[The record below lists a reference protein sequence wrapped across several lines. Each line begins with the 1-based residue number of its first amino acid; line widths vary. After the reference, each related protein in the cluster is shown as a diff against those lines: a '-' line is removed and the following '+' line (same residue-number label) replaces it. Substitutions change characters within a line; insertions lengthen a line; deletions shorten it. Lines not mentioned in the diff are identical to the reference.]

1 MATLDLRPLSLG
13 ELLDRTFTLY
23 RSHFLLFIGIA
34 AIPNAM
40 IFAILLIP
48 GLAPWIFPTPAH
60 QNSPGGTSATSPLF
74 IIVVILVFLAAVI
87 VYLVAILWSQGATV
101 IAVSELYLGRT
112 TTIREAYRRVWR
124 DVGTIF
130 GVAVLSG
137 LATAGGFILLI
148 IPGIYIGCRLA
159 AGVQAAVLEDIGPR
173 DALGRSWELA
183 TDNVG
188 RVFLIYVLYFVLVY
202 AVVLMI
208 SAPFTFGAA
217 FVKGNPNVILLLTIL
232 GQAGNFIAQLLVTPF
247 ITIAM
252 SLFYYDMRVKKEGFD
267 LQVMMNPLG
276 RVAPAANAPPS
287 MFS

>member
-1 MATLDLRPLSLG
+1 
-13 ELLDRTFTLY
+13 
-23 RSHFLLFIGIA
+23 
-34 AIPNAM
+34 
-40 IFAILLIP
+40 
-48 GLAPWIFPTPAH
+48 
-60 QNSPGGTSATSPLF
+60 
-74 IIVVILVFLAAVI
+74 
-87 VYLVAILWSQGATV
+87 
-101 IAVSELYLGRT
+101 
-112 TTIREAYRRVWR
+112 
-124 DVGTIF
+124 
-130 GVAVLSG
+130 
-137 LATAGGFILLI
+137 
-148 IPGIYIGCRLA
+148 
-159 AGVQAAVLEDIGPR
+159 
-173 DALGRSWELA
+173 
-183 TDNVG
+183 
-188 RVFLIYVLYFVLVY
+188 VFLIYVLYFVLVY

>member
-34 AIPNAM
+34 AIPNAI
-40 IFAILLIP
+40 IFAIVLVP
-48 GLAPWIFPTPAH
+48 GLAPWLFPTPAH
-60 QNSPGGTSATSPLF
+60 PTSPGETPGISPLF
-74 IIVVILVFLAAVI
+74 IIVAILVFLAVI
-87 VYLVAILWSQGATV
+87 IIYLVAILWSQGATV

-124 DVGTIF
+124 EVGTII
-130 GVAVLSG
+130 GVAILSG
-137 LATAGGFILLI
+137 LATIGGMILLI
-148 IPGIYIGCRLA
+148 IPGIYIACRLA

-173 DALGRSWELA
+173 DALSRSWELA
-183 TDNVG
+183 KDNVG
-188 RVFLIYVLYFVLVY
+188 RVFLIYVLYFCLVY
-202 AVVLMI
+202 GVVLMI
-208 SAPFTFGAA
+208 SAPFTIGAV
-217 FVKGNPNVILLLTIL
+217 FVKGNPGLVLLLTIL
-232 GQAGNFIAQLLVTPF
+232 GQAGNFIAQLFVAPF

-267 LQVMMNPLG
+267 LQVMMNPLSTA
-276 RVAPAANAPPS
+276 APSASGLPS